1 MVLQDGNK
9 GGRDACT
16 EIRFRS
22 LSQIKSLPLSRRLD
36 KPFSSGYNTE
46 KSLQTVSLQISA
58 TGSGKGTSSWNQKPN
73 NICS

>member
-1 MVLQDGNK
+1 METRVVGMP
-9 GGRDACT
+9 AT
-16 EIRFRS
+16 EIRFCI

-46 KSLQTVSLQISA
+46 KSPQTVSLQISA
-58 TGSGKGTSSWNQKPN
+58 AGSGKGTSSWNQKPN